1 MKPQRCPFCRSSVSL
16 IDSARVYGCHYGFI
30 YLCDSYP
37 QCDARVGCHPRTIIA
52 LGTLA
57 NKELRRWRSL
67 AHCKFDPLWQCS
79 VFPSRQAAY
88 KWLSKAMKLPLE
100 KTHVA
105 MFNVRQCQ
113 RAIALVEVFTKS
125 RHRVKTKVTTHC

>member
-1 MKPQRCPFCRSSVSL
+1 MKPQRCPFCRSNVSL
-16 IDSARVYGCHYGFI
+16 IDSARVYGQSYGFI
-30 YLCDSYP
+30 YLCNAYP
-37 QCDARVGCHPRTIIA
+37 NCDARVGCHPGTIIA

-67 AHCKFDPLWQCS
+67 AHRKFDPLWQS
-79 VFPSRQAAY
+79 GVFSSRQAAY

-105 MFNVRQCQ
+105 MFDIRQCQ
-113 RAIALVEVFTKS
+113 RMIALVESFVNS
-125 RHRVKTKVTTHC
+125 RQHVRTKVTTRC

>member
-16 IDSARVYGCHYGFI
+16 IDSATIYGLSYGFI

-37 QCDARVGCHPRTIIA
+37 KCDARVGCHPGSIKP

-67 AHCKFDPLWQCS
+67 AHRKFDPLWQS
-79 VFPSRQAAY
+79 GVFSSRQAAY

-105 MFNVRQCQ
+105 MFDIRQCQ
-113 RAIALVEVFTKS
+113 KVIALVESFVNS
-125 RHRVKTKVTTHC
+125 RQHVTTKVTTRC